1 MKVVF
6 TYLPIRLKEITEIYL
21 KYSIENLNAQN
32 IRPVIFSDKDY
43 FKETKLSYEWIEFNV
58 DDKYKKPTMWSYPK
72 LKVLSLLSFPFVHL
86 DNDLIVNDFSKL
98 KNIIEIDRL
107 NLGYR
112 HSLNELQKTHFTE
125 IYKRYSDTPLKFNK
139 LNNTCIVATSDYINI
154 NKAYSDVLN
163 IVDLHYTFFSEKY
176 NGIPPITLNQQYLN
190 LYFDNINYLFS
201 ENPSFENMNKNGL
214 CHLAE
219 KNMVSNFVLNKNLI

>member
-98 KNIIEIDRL
+98 KNIIEISL
-107 NLGYR
+107 LVVE
-112 HSLNELQKTHFTE
+112 HSQKRRT
-125 IYKRYSDTPLKFNK
+125 NK
-139 LNNTCIVATSDYINI
+139 GGFYNI
-154 NKAYSDVLN
+154 NLK
-163 IVDLHYTFFSEKY
+163 
-176 NGIPPITLNQQYLN
+176 
-190 LYFDNINYLFS
+190 
-201 ENPSFENMNKNGL
+201 
-214 CHLAE
+214 
-219 KNMVSNFVLNKNLI
+219 

>member
-86 DNDLIVNDFSKL
+86 DNDLIVY
-98 KNIIEIDRL
+98 E
-107 NLGYR
+107 
-112 HSLNELQKTHFTE
+112 
-125 IYKRYSDTPLKFNK
+125 
-139 LNNTCIVATSDYINI
+139 
-154 NKAYSDVLN
+154 
-163 IVDLHYTFFSEKY
+163 
-176 NGIPPITLNQQYLN
+176 
-190 LYFDNINYLFS
+190 
-201 ENPSFENMNKNGL
+201 
-214 CHLAE
+214 
-219 KNMVSNFVLNKNLI
+219 